1 MKICLEELEG
11 ILIVMLDFKMLE
23 NKQTKVAVV
32 GLGYVGLPLAVG
44 LAKKFD
50 VIGFDINKDRI
61 AMLNKGH
68 DNTLEVE
75 DDELKKSTATFTANA
90 KYLKEAKVIIVAVP
104 TPVDSYCTPD
114 LSPVLG
120 ASRTVGQNMSKGCIV
135 CYESTVYPGVTE
147 DECVPVL
154 EKESGL
160 QFGKD
165 FTVGYSPERINPGDK
180 VNRLETICKVVA
192 GSDEKTSDILVNL
205 YGAIVTAG
213 IHKAPTIKVAE
224 ACKVIEN
231 TQRDINIALMNE
243 LALIFNKMGIDT
255 LDVLEASG
263 TKWNFLPFRPGLVG
277 GHCIGVDPYYLT
289 YKAQE
294 LGYHPEIILAGRRIN
309 TGMGEYIAS
318 TCVKKLIES
327 GRNVK
332 GARVGILGFTF
343 KENVPDIR
351 NTRIMDVVNELKA
364 FGVTPLVY
372 DPVADAAEVQQ
383 EYDFALVELNELIM
397 LDALMLAVPHSEF
410 KSINPEQINKMFGSN
425 PVTLLDIKSF
435 WDRTS
440 MNTAG
445 FKLWRL

>member
-1 MKICLEELEG
+1 
-11 ILIVMLDFKMLE
+11 MLTYAMLE
-23 NKQTKVAVV
+23 KRETKVAVV
-32 GLGYVGLPLAVG
+32 GLGYVGLPLAIA

-50 VIGFDINKDRI
+50 VIGFDINTNRI
-61 AMLNKGH
+61 AMLNQGH
-68 DNTLEVE
+68 DNTLEVN
-75 DDELKKSTATFTANA
+75 DTELTASTASFTSDA
-90 KYLKEAKVIIVAVP
+90 KELQKAKIIIVAVP
-104 TPVDSYCTPD
+104 TPVDAHYTPD

-120 ASRTVGQNMSKGCIV
+120 ASRTVGKNMPKGCIV

-160 QFGKD
+160 TYGKD

-180 VNRLETICKVVA
+180 INRLETICKVVA
-192 GSDEKTSDILVNL
+192 GSDAVSADILVNL

-213 IHKAPTIKVAE
+213 IHKAPSIKVAE

-309 TGMGEYIAS
+309 TGMGNYIAS
-318 TCVKKLIES
+318 TCVKKLIEA

-332 GARVGILGFTF
+332 EARVGILGFTF

-351 NTRIMDVVNELKA
+351 NTRIIDVVHELKD
-364 FGVTPLVY
+364 FGITPLVY
-372 DPVADAAEVQQ
+372 DPVADSTEVKH
-383 EYDFALVELNELIM
+383 EYDFTLAKLSDLTK
-397 LDALMLAVPHSEF
+397 LDALMLAVAHEEF
-410 KSINPEQINKMFGSN
+410 KDIGTTQIKSMFAGDII
-425 PVTLLDIKSF
+425 TLLDIKSF
-435 WDRTS
+435 WDR
-440 MNTAG
+440 NTMQNAG